1 MIPCPHCQ
9 AELPDDSAFCTSCGN
24 RLQSHDSHDVPESD
38 DGSLVAGQIVD
49 GKYRVERVLG
59 EGGMGI
65 VYLAQS
71 IHTDVEVVIKAVRPE
86 FAHRADIRQRTLD
99 EGKALA
105 RIDHP
110 NVVQLKAVVADD
122 QQLLLIMQF
131 IAGSDLEELIL
142 DHGKRGQPIP
152 FPEVLRLFEMI
163 LSGVGA
169 AHDEGVIHRDLKP
182 ANILIRRKD
191 GVAKVTDFGIAKPIE
206 DAREGKSDTKG
217 IIGSVHFMAP
227 EQVKGRKDLD
237 KRADVYALG
246 IMLFQMVTGRVPFD
260 AENTYELMK
269 RQIEEP
275 LPSVTPGRPD
285 LPPALDGV
293 LQRACAKDRE
303 HRFSSCQDFL
313 QAIRPLRTETLLSG
327 SPMAKPNKTVP
338 QAPVQPGDV
347 QMGAGQSGAG
357 QSGDGHSGYATA
369 PTMADPHHPVA
380 MTAPDVSL
388 PPAGAAYGYGPGA
401 PTQGTITGQPATY
414 APEESGGKSWIV
426 AAVGAALVA
435 SVITAVFLGGLIGD
449 DDTGEGPADEGSTG
463 EGSTDDGTASPTPP
477 TTSETPATAEPTDPL
492 EAYVGRWQSESGR
505 QLEAVRVG
513 DKLEFQVVDP
523 TQFGTQGYRKG
534 EARFVLHPIAEE
546 DGEFTVEDHIRP
558 VPPAGFSYDNANART
573 TCIAIWRRA
582 SGEPLKAQGYG
593 DRLDVDFAK
602 IEPTPKNFVLSGSKV
617 MSCKGLEGLD
627 GTRIPSVLRKA
638 DR

>member
-1 MIPCPHCQ
+1 MIACPHCQ

-24 RLQSHDSHDVPESD
+24 RLQTQAGHGVPAPD
-38 DGSLVAGQIVD
+38 DGTLAPGQIVD
-49 GKYRVERVLG
+49 GKYRVVRVLG

-65 VYLAQS
+65 VYLAES

-122 QQLLLIMQF
+122 KQLLLIMQF
-131 IAGSDLEELIL
+131 IDGDDLEELIL
-142 DHGKRGQPIP
+142 DHGRRGQPIP
-152 FPEVLRLFEMI
+152 FPEVLRLFEMV
-163 LSGVGA
+163 LAGVGA

-227 EQVKGRKDLD
+227 EQVKGQKDLD
-237 KRADVYALG
+237 KRVDIYALG

-260 AENTYELMK
+260 ADNTYEVMK

-303 HRFSSCQDFL
+303 HRFSSCEEFL
-313 QAIRPLRTETLLSG
+313 QAVRSLRSETMVSG
-327 SPMAKPNKTVP
+327 SPRALPGKTVP
-338 QAPVQPGDV
+338 QAP
-347 QMGAGQSGAG
+347 AH
-357 QSGDGHSGYATA
+357 DGYVTA
-369 PTMADPHHPVA
+369 PTLADPMQPMGAAQASH
-380 MTAPDVSL
+380 APTVL
-388 PPAGAAYGYGPGA
+388 AYGYGAAG

-414 APEESGGKSWIV
+414 APEESGGRSWII

-435 SVITAVFLGGLIGD
+435 SVVTAVFLGGLLRDGETAAGD
-449 DDTGEGPADEGSTG
+449 GGL
-463 EGSTDDGTASPTPP
+463 ASPTGTTTP
-477 TTSETPATAEPTDPL
+477 TATSVPTATAEPEHPL
-492 EAYVGRWQSESGR
+492 VAYTGRWQSESGR

-523 TQFGTQGYRKG
+523 QQFGTQGYRQG
-534 EARFVLHPIAEE
+534 EARFVLHPVPDQQDTFA
-546 DGEFTVEDHIRP
+546 VEDHIRP
-558 VPPAGFSYDNANART
+558 VPPAGYSYDTANART
-573 TCIAIWRRA
+573 TCIAIWREA
-582 SGEPLKAQGYG
+582 GGEALKAQGYG

-602 IEPTPKNFVLSGSKV
+602 IEPTPRNFVLSGRKV
-617 MSCKGLEGLD
+617 MSCKGLEGLP
-627 GTRIPSVLRKA
+627 GTRIPSVLRKV
-638 DR
+638 D

>member
-1 MIPCPHCQ
+1 MISCPHCQ
-9 AELPDDSAFCTSCGN
+9 ADLPDDSAFCTSCGH
-24 RLQSHDSHDVPESD
+24 RLQTQAGHGAPASD
-38 DGSLVAGQIVD
+38 DGALVPGQIVD

-65 VYLAQS
+65 VNLAQS

-110 NVVQLKAVVADD
+110 NVVQLRAVVADEH
-122 QQLLLIMQF
+122 QLLLIMQF
-131 IAGSDLEELIL
+131 IDGSDLEELIL

-152 FPEVLRLFEMI
+152 FAEVIRLFEMI
-163 LSGVGA
+163 LAGVSA

-182 ANILIRRKD
+182 ANILIRKKD

-206 DAREGKSDTKG
+206 NARESKSDTKG

-227 EQVKGRKDLD
+227 EQVKGQKDLD
-237 KRADVYALG
+237 MRADVYALG

-260 AENTYELMK
+260 AENTYDLMK

-303 HRFSSCQDFL
+303 HRFGSCQEFL
-313 QAIRPLRTETLLSG
+313 QAIRPLRTETLVSG
-327 SPMAKPNKTVP
+327 SPTAKPSKTVP
-338 QAPVQPGDV
+338 QAPVQP
-347 QMGAGQSGAG
+347 
-357 QSGDGHSGYATA
+357 GYATA
-369 PTMADPHHPVA
+369 PTMADPHAPMAV
-380 MTAPDVSL
+380 TAPDASL
-388 PPAGAAYGYGPGA
+388 TPGASSYGYGTGA
-401 PTQGTITGQPATY
+401 PTQRTITGQPATY

-435 SVITAVFLGGLIGD
+435 SVITAVFLGGIID
-449 DDTGEGPADEGSTG
+449 DDDETGEGPIVDGP
-463 EGSTDDGTASPTPP
+463 TDDGSTSPTVSA
-477 TTSETPATAEPTDPL
+477 TSETPATAAPIDPL
-492 EAYVGRWQSESGR
+492 ESYVGRWESESGR

-534 EARFVLHPIAEE
+534 EARFVLHPVAEQE
-546 DGEFTVEDHIRP
+546 GSFTVEDHIRP

-573 TCIAIWRRA
+573 TCIAIWREA
-582 SGEPLKAQGYG
+582 SGGPLKAQGYG

-602 IEPTPKNFVLSGSKV
+602 IEPTPRNFVLSGRKV

-627 GTRIPSVLRKA
+627 GARIPSVLRKA
-638 DR
+638 AR